1 MKIRI
6 SEADT
11 LAPDDVWDLLSE
23 SFGFPSW
30 FGRNF
35 AALQDLLED
44 IDEPA
49 TLEILLDGKDKDPK
63 RRQFFETLA
72 KVCERAARENPALH
86 VEIRSVSERMRH
98 DREA

>member
-1 MKIRI
+1 MIVL
-6 SEADT
+6 SEADA
-11 LAPDDVWDLLSE
+11 LAEEDIWNLLSDRL
-23 SFGFPSW
+23 GFPSW

-86 VEIRSVSERMRH
+86 VEIRSVSERMHH

>member
-1 MKIRI
+1 MIVL
-6 SEADT
+6 SEADA
-11 LAPDDVWDLLSE
+11 LAEEDIWNLLSDRL
-23 SFGFPSW
+23 GFPSW

>member
-1 MKIRI
+1 MIVL
-6 SEADT
+6 SEADA
-11 LAPDDVWDLLSE
+11 LAEEDIWNLLSDRL
-23 SFGFPSW
+23 GFPSW

-98 DREA
+98 EREA

>member
-1 MKIRI
+1 MIVL
-6 SEADT
+6 SEADA
-11 LAPDDVWDLLSE
+11 LAEEDIWNLLSDRL
-23 SFGFPSW
+23 GFPSW

-86 VEIRSVSERMRH
+86 VE
-98 DREA
+98 A